1 MERRRQRGG
10 VHHAGAAAGFDKSHL
25 VIPADFVF
33 HPDTAIELDKIGADA
48 EEDMLAVVDD
58 FAGSWMLVGRCAS
71 AEIRPALK
79 ERDAKA
85 GIGERAGGGESSQ
98 TPAGYGD

>member
-10 VHHAGAAAGFDKSHL
+10 VHHAGAGAGLDKSHH

-33 HPDTAIELDKIGADA
+33 HADAAIELDEISADA
-48 EEDMLAVVDD
+48 EEDVLAVVDD
-58 FAGSWMLVGRCAS
+58 FAGSGMLVGRCAS
-71 AEIRPALK
+71 AEIRPAPK

-85 GIGERAGGGESSQ
+85 GIGGSEGGGGSTQ
-98 TPAGYGD
+98 TTAGYGH

>member
-1 MERRRQRGG
+1 MQRGGQRGG
-10 VHHAGAAAGFDKSHL
+10 VHHAGAAARLDKSHH

-33 HPDTAIELDKIGADA
+33 HADAAIELDQVGTAAKQDV
-48 EEDMLAVVDD
+48 LAVVDD
-58 FAGSWMLVGRCAS
+58 FAGSGMLVGRCAS

-85 GIGERAGGGESSQ
+85 GIGESAGGGESSQ
-98 TPAGYGD
+98 T